1 MLKNVFYGKNLQPQT
16 EKGVLFQRDGLYK
29 LMNVCRRSAVTRY
42 TQEYVIISCCTAE
55 MDELNPKYE
64 NTSTTAL
71 NVAHLT
77 PMMPYDLSNLPG
89 KSTNRSPIY

>member
-1 MLKNVFYGKNLQPQT
+1 
-16 EKGVLFQRDGLYK
+16 
-29 LMNVCRRSAVTRY
+29 MNVCRRSAVTKY

-55 MDELNPKYE
+55 TDELNPKYE

-77 PMMPYDLSNLPG
+77 PMMPYDISNLPG
-89 KSTNRSPIY
+89 KSTNRSLIY